1 MKGQKPLHLYK
12 AEELKTPKHLDKEY
26 MVFEKYDGWY
36 GYFEDGHIYSF
47 ANRIVPSVQWLAD
60 EIGLVFD
67 KTEHIAGRL
76 VFEIL
81 LTNEDDF
88 HTLNGILNRK
98 RESAVDA
105 YVRVHDWI
113 PYRDNA
119 LRPLTNAERYSKA
132 CDIVTRLNHDRVLI
146 APVLAIT
153 PAVWLWRELCEE
165 IWSQGGEGII
175 MKQSAAEYKW
185 GGRDTTLLKIK
196 CECTFEAV
204 VVGVVAGKRGGKYAA
219 SLGALQVQTKDGTVH
234 TVSGMSDNE
243 RLLWWSNHD
252 FIMGQVVEC
261 QAMSKLPDGSY
272 REPRFKAVRHDK
284 MKEDID

>member
-26 MVFEKYDGWY
+26 MIFEKYDGWY
-36 GYFEDGHIYSF
+36 GYYSDGHIYSF

-60 EIGLVFD
+60 AISAEFD
-67 KTEHIAGRL
+67 RTGYSGRL

-81 LTNEDDF
+81 LGNETDF
-88 HTLNGILNRK
+88 HTLNGVLNRK
-98 RESAVDA
+98 RESADFA
-105 YVRVHDWI
+105 YVRVHDFLSNI
-113 PYRDNA
+113 NFKPCT
-119 LRPLTNAERYSKA
+119 LTNKERYYVA
-132 CDIVTRLNHDRVLI
+132 CDIVARLNHSRVLV
-146 APVLAIT
+146 APLIAIT
-153 PAVWLWRELCEE
+153 SAVWRWRELCEE

-175 MKQSAAEYKW
+175 MKQSDAEYKW

-196 CECTFEAV
+196 CECTFEAL
-204 VVGVVAGKRGGKYAA
+204 VVGLVAGKRGGKYAA

-261 QAMSKLPDGSY
+261 QAMSKLSDGSY

-284 MKEDID
+284 TKEDID

>member
-26 MVFEKYDGWY
+26 MIFEKYDGWY
-36 GYFEDGHIYSF
+36 GYYSDGHIYSF

-60 EIGLVFD
+60 AISAEFD
-67 KTEHIAGRL
+67 RTGYSGRL

-81 LTNEDDF
+81 LDNETDF

-98 RESAVDA
+98 REIAKHA
-105 YVRVHDWI
+105 YLRVHDFI
-113 PYRDNA
+113 SNA
-119 LRPLTNAERYSKA
+119 DFLPCPLTNLERYFVA
-132 CDIVTRLNHDRVLI
+132 CDVVARLDHSKVLI
-146 APVLAIT
+146 APVLEIT
-153 PAVWLWRELCEE
+153 PAVWRWRELCEE
-165 IWSQGGEGII
+165 IWQAGGEGII
-175 MKQSAAEYKW
+175 MKQSHAEYKW

-196 CECTFEAV
+196 CECTFEAI
-204 VVGVVAGKRGGKYAA
+204 VVGVQAGKRGGKYAA
-219 SLGALQVQTKDGTVH
+219 SLGALQVQTKDGMIH
-234 TVSGMSDNE
+234 TVSGMSDRE
-243 RLLWWSNHD
+243 RSLWWSNND
-252 FIMGQVVEC
+252 FIIGQVVEC